1 VGELA
6 GVKSI
11 DYIDSIFTV
20 GSAIQVELSSDN
32 NDELNRAVALLKEE
46 VAHYAGVSEIRDDF
60 EPGKYE
66 LKLKLKPQAATLGI
80 TLADLARQVREGFYG
95 AEAMRIQR
103 GRNEVKVMVR
113 YSGKERKTMASID
126 NMRIRGRSGVSVPF
140 KAVADITYGRGYAT
154 ITHANRAR
162 TVTVFANI
170 DENLKVEIDG
180 QTIYNDKFNTVPY
193 AKAADNGV
201 PVGSIMPFAGAVSSG
216 NNLDEPMTGWIVCNG
231 ATLTNDAKFDK
242 LKSVLSNAWGANK
255 VPDLRGTF
263 MRGVNNGRTGTYSD
277 PDSNRDVGSFQDDE
291 FKSHDH
297 KITDP
302 GHEHEFS
309 YRKPGAHNKFDWGND
324 QRPIDHYDNVTKN
337 THSAKT
343 GITMDFSGGNE
354 THPVNAAV
362 NFIIKY

>member
-1 VGELA
+1 MKKFTFLLIVFFISFNLFAQKGISFQGIA
-6 GVKSI
+6 RDAQGNAITGQSISVK
-11 DYIDSIFTV
+11 FTI
-20 GSAIQVELSSDN
+20 GSF
-32 NDELNRAVALLKEE
+32 
-46 VAHYAGVSEIRDDF
+46 SETQNLDTDDF
-60 EPGKYE
+60 
-66 LKLKLKPQAATLGI
+66 
-80 TLADLARQVREGFYG
+80 
-95 AEAMRIQR
+95 
-103 GRNEVKVMVR
+103 
-113 YSGKERKTMASID
+113 
-126 NMRIRGRSGVSVPF
+126 GVFS
-140 KAVADITYGRGYAT
+140 AT
-154 ITHANRAR
+154 IGSENSADFNEL
-162 TVTVFANI
+162 VFANI